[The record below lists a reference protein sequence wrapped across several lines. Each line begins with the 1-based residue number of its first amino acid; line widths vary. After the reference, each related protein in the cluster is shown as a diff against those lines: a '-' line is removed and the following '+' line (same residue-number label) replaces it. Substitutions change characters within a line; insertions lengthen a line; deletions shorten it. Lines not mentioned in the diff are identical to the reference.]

1 MEIEF
6 ASDAISVEI
15 DGHVGTLWLD
25 SPERRNAMG
34 AALWNDLPLAIDV
47 LNTDPLVRVIV
58 IAAKGKSFTVGLDL
72 KDSFLAQ
79 GAAGSQLTDGGSIP
93 SPSQAAQFI
102 ARRKEIKRLQD
113 SISSV
118 ANTNKPTISYI
129 HGHCIGG
136 GIDLISACDIRV
148 ASPDAI
154 FSIRE
159 TKMAIVADLGTLQ
172 RLPRIIGLGRMNEL
186 AFTGKDFDATFAKEI
201 GLVNYIGVDYEDGLA
216 ITRQLANEIAQNSP
230 LVVSGTKAVLRASLE
245 STIEDGLDYVANWN
259 AGALL
264 SDDLMEAVSSFL
276 EKRLPNFRGN

>member
-6 ASDAISVEI
+6 ASDVISVEI

-79 GAAGSQLTDGGSIP
+79 GAAGSQLTDGGSSP